1 MLLFLYYSMSTSTH
15 TSVPRQIYPL
25 ARLNPYQGN
34 WTIKVRVTSKGHM
47 RHYNNTRGEGC
58 VFSVELTDD
67 DGTQIQA
74 IMFNAAARKFFEL
87 FDMGKVYYISGGY
100 LKRANKQY
108 NRVDND
114 YEMTLNENSQVE
126 EAVNEPIIIPTLTF
140 SFVPIDQLGPYV
152 QQKELIDVIGV
163 VQHVS
168 STMSIRRK
176 ADNESVPKRDI
187 TIADDTMKS
196 MIVSL
201 WGPLATGIG
210 SKLLDMFDASPIVAI
225 KSLRVSDFGG
235 LTLST
240 ITKTIIEI
248 NPNSHESQK
257 LKTWYASEGSVATFE
272 SVGSTFRPG
281 HTNDA
286 PSMYSDRVGLEYITN
301 NPSLGESTVIASDNL
316 SPKVSQVTTMSSNI
330 IPTLTYY
337 VSLTMTFVLQPVYY
351 TTRACMSFIKD
362 DQAMYYRTCKT
373 CNKKLTVNVGSAY
386 SFLICR
392 KTQTDPN
399 FRYVVS
405 AKFSDASGEAWM
417 SLFADE
423 AETIIGCSAADLDIM
438 KSKPDGSAYQT
449 QLKKAKWVPHVFRV
463 MVALRAYNND
473 RRQRIT
479 VKIVSLVDYAGES
492 KYLLN
497 EISSTQS

>member
-301 NPSLGESTVIASDNL
+301 NPSLGEST
-316 SPKVSQVTTMSSNI
+316 
-330 IPTLTYY
+330 
-337 VSLTMTFVLQPVYY
+337 PVYY